1 MANKNTS
8 PLAMGRMQKG
18 SIANKKKKKDEEERK
33 AVAQKKPQ
41 SSSVSKMTQQQRQNQ
56 KSYGTTQPRVTQKQP
71 TPRARTSTQQRSVD
85 PKETRR
91 QESARNMRTAATR
104 FASEDRRTAAQ
115 AQKMNMPTA
124 EEQRRSRENMRAAG
138 KAIGNSVR
146 ETLSSDNTA
155 RMQRQKSGIQTEE
168 DKRYN
173 EQRNQRRIE
182 VAKNTG
188 RAAKKGVQD
197 TLTGYGK
204 TLADVDEMAKSSEKW
219 TEAKASKLGI
229 DENDSARRAKIED
242 ERQRSI
248 KEARRLR
255 LDLGE
260 KQEKRQKEFDEAT
273 KNATGLEKAW
283 YGAVESG
290 TGMATDMA
298 VGALTGT
305 GQVGA
310 LASMGIRSYG
320 TTRGQAEKEG
330 ATENEDRLYSLLS
343 AGKEVGTEMMF
354 QGAGLAK
361 SAFSGGKVGLSLADR
376 AANRL
381 TRNMTGRAADA
392 TAAGIRLLGGTA
404 EENAEELA
412 GWGLDPIIKEFA
424 YGRNVRQREAKAA
437 LKQESDAIRANI
449 TSEEDARS
457 AAAYLNS
464 DRFIEEYTQQYKDA
478 GLKDAQA
485 REAAEQMREYL
496 TASLSGDIDRMAEL
510 EDSIAATMS
519 GRSLKDWLGE
529 FDKGE
534 LMDTFAST
542 SLLTLTTG
550 LPAGISTAAKGSA
563 IRDSL
568 GSEGIRELSETAI
581 NFEDG
586 VASLKAQAARDRIDE
601 GKELTSTQVYD
612 LAQAQ
617 AQQVEKDV
625 KRSVAASGVA
635 ETRIKNENYVMPE
648 LSFGKD
654 GSVAG
659 DEVIAANYVKE
670 SNAATDIIEDLM
682 KQEGS
687 ESLTDTEVQ
696 NGSRAIAGFKTGAFT
711 IADANALNYT
721 NTTVRT
727 AFSEATGIDL
737 NQYVV
742 KDSQGNIDIP
752 KTNAATKDA
761 LFAMAAD
768 NYVKTAEAE
777 TANWMDNTKGEVV
790 TEVTSRMGAQGSIAL
805 QAALDNIDERD
816 RSTYMLHANAADMMY
831 QTARNMGTEWAN
843 IKNNAVNMFPGVDE
857 STLKAMYQA
866 GLEDR
871 AVSSS
876 DAHGRQVKMGEA
888 ISKMGEK
895 NPSSG
900 NIFIDTEYPP
910 KGSVVRVFSEIAS
923 NLGVDIHLVDDL
935 RTGTG
940 TQANGQY
947 VNGAIYINVRS
958 DFEKNVGYIFM
969 HEVTHHLKIYAPEQ
983 FNALENLVRERWFAA
998 NPEEMQNEI
1007 AKRIDLYRRN
1017 GQNLSEEEALEE
1029 IIADAAHEFI
1039 NDSNFARQAAETDP
1053 SLAKAVLESIKN
1065 ALRAIRR
1072 ILSLS
1077 NLNDETHM
1085 NSLFSYLG
1093 ILDEA
1098 ENLWLDAYTQ
1108 AVKNRAAVGIDEW
1121 QDRANGQSPV
1131 RRLSASDTTSIK
1143 QQLEEASDEL
1153 NGIKEVVADV
1163 DVELPVGMS
1172 NNQKKKKVYD
1182 EYKKLGFQVDIKG
1195 YGIVLLGK
1203 DEISKAFGYVN
1214 TDAEYAAF
1222 YVVPKVLKRGIKLEG
1237 HENHKTRGHSTAT
1250 FAGPVKINGIRGNA
1264 AVVVDETGKNHYK
1277 AHRIVMPDG
1286 TAFELVDTK
1295 KEATLSGLTQ
1305 ESQGPAN
1312 IASDNNNIPSSG
1324 TEYKRNSISD
1334 TDYMSAVES
1343 GDMETAQRMVDE
1355 VAAKAGYNIK
1365 VYHGTANGGRF
1376 NIFDPKK
1383 LNNSKLSSYIGQ
1395 GFYFTNSR
1403 EGAEEYTV
1411 DSDIYG
1417 NRSKGKA
1424 PYLYEGYLKLQNP
1437 IEINEN
1443 SHNLSLQQIR
1453 DIVADGNK
1461 EWFFDRGIA
1470 QQIQNKQVG
1479 GTKYTKDE
1487 ILRMSREQKINV
1499 YAQYLSESGDR
1510 EALSNLVDAY
1520 AFDKQEGLLIA
1531 MQAHTGHDGIHWHM
1545 KEGLDQFVVFDSSQ
1559 FKESAP
1565 VTYDDNGNVIPLSER
1580 FNQSNPDIRYSVP
1593 STADYKIGETLGDEP
1608 IGVHTESEGEN
1619 SITVRYSI
1627 PTEINAYIKG
1637 DGKVT
1642 SVRLLRDGFMKG
1654 RGKERK
1660 AVNSFLD
1667 ALGEHMKRSNDLYK
1681 YLSLSDVQNATVT
1694 YRRDADGNPTSVI
1707 MSCQVQNGEYE
1718 INYDFST
1725 ICKKRK
1731 AFQDIIEDLF
1741 RQTDLDTLDLT
1752 EENIFKINRILE
1764 EYGFEIACP
1773 ICFVEARRYA
1783 NKEYAD
1789 KIVNTWNAEV
1799 EKVNPDAEYFDF
1811 ANSDPSTFDY
1821 VAIDE
1826 ALNKAKITDKMD
1838 FADKCRVLVNSGA
1851 VFQKKMQQSDVL
1863 TDKGITGMKAM
1874 SNKQKNLFGYMKGS
1888 RGASAP
1894 KEIVSFNAY
1903 NGEIENLNDTY
1914 KGMSLVDF
1922 LYSIGGARLQSFSD
1936 FQIENVYDY
1945 IQLIAGM
1952 AARELPAHAYTK
1964 EVAFAR
1970 LFGMTG
1976 MKINLSLVCDVD
1988 PNVDDEH
1995 AGLTKNEKGEWV
2007 YNLGSQSFKM
2017 EDAEALQ
2024 SDPRYSKNVG
2034 TIMVGLSD
2042 AHIWMSLDDDRVR
2055 YIIPYHK
2062 SGLPNVIQSFT
2073 HLAKAEDYTKYQNTC
2088 QLSVNGI
2095 KKLKAA
2101 GYDTDIKALY
2111 EKNGKSV
2118 KKTMKAL
2125 NDMLH
2130 AIDYTSGDV
2139 RKATKLVPKQNSKTG
2154 EMVEKEL
2161 SSTGDFNV
2169 YDDVS
2174 KTKNPRKTAENYIAY
2189 CFENGYMPLFFE
2201 FAGHKN
2207 YYKMIFDFNVYDSVT
2222 GRYAPQ
2228 GAVKNIYPGVDL
2240 TKGQSDYSSLFNEE
2254 GWQEGKDNG
2263 LIDEYLHERDV
2274 FHEKQDRKMPDVISE
2289 IKANVLTDL
2298 QEREEPE
2305 TRWSISETAKEMDA
2319 DYMDAVNS
2327 NDMDKAQELVDE
2339 AARMAGMRV
2348 VHRWHGSMN
2357 ADFTVFSKRKANV
2370 EGNSGA
2376 GFYFTTNEDDAIN
2389 HYKDSEGADNFF
2401 KVQSFADY
2409 LMQFEE
2415 EWNGVKIDS
2424 DETAKR
2430 IATEELNKNPGV
2442 FDVYLNYKNPY
2453 VRDYRNSTNIYDDII
2468 EGFDESLVDR
2478 DDYDTEEDYEEARYM
2493 EMDDYLFEAIDDAVR
2508 SAYDYLEENY
2518 DYFEISFSASE
2529 LASNIVTEAVETGVL
2544 TWEDIMN
2551 AIGLGDVTLENDDRI
2566 GDEVQWGATE
2576 LTRAIIEG
2584 FGYDAVEDKE
2594 VDSKF
2599 GQLSRE
2605 MMTGTEHIIVFR
2617 PEQIKLS
2624 DPVTYA
2630 DDGSIIPL
2638 SQRFDPNND
2647 DIRYSLPTQDAD
2659 GKILTNGQMEYFK
2672 NSKARDAQG
2681 RLMPVY
2687 HGTFRGPRITIFEGD
2702 RDGVW
2707 FTSDRSIAEDY
2718 SMGYEM
2724 GIPGAMY
2731 GDVRNPYDSDDE
2743 YFAKKGIRIEQ
2754 NSNGDWVAAINRNG
2768 REHYWG
2774 AAETKEELI
2783 DSLYEAN
2790 ENEELFDSQFTLRD
2804 VYPVYLNL
2812 ENPKIIE
2819 CNGSMHDDINGTGM
2833 TTRELA
2839 AEAMAE
2845 GYDGII
2851 FRDVVDPFE
2860 SIDVYV
2866 AFSSNQIK
2874 DINNENPTENP
2885 DIRYSIVDDEEAIS
2899 RLAYEDA
2906 MDDSYEALARYEE
2919 MLDDPNAEQYFS
2931 RPFKEEDVTKFF
2943 DSLRAEDA
2951 VPSADPS
2958 FEEDR
2963 VRRAKSKAEFYNSVN
2978 AKWNDRWT
2986 TEGEVLDLKSVKK
2999 DIKNLV
3005 MGVMANSDTDAQ
3017 YRNKLVKQT
3026 LLDVRTAYQLMKQ
3039 DRTDVASYLLFHSAQ
3054 RMIEGVEFIQDDTA
3068 FQEYKE
3074 IRDYL
3079 RTYRI
3084 NAPEEFWENESF
3096 LEFRKEYY
3104 GRLRI
3109 GKGNSNIE
3117 DVYKDL
3123 ADRWPHLFNE
3133 TEREN
3138 ADLKDKPWELLQHI
3152 GVVVDSN
3159 VTPFMEAY
3167 SSEEAMS
3174 VITET
3179 ADALYDIMAGG
3190 KEVVSLADSYKQRF
3204 DEKTKAMKQRHAEA
3218 ILRERKIREEGIQKE
3233 RQKYREWKQR
3243 DREKR
3248 KERQAHK
3255 TYFDRIKDTHDKLVE
3270 RLTSNTADRHIP
3282 EQYKKEL
3289 AKLLAAFDLQTE
3301 GSKAREARTGHVA
3314 QKTIRMA
3321 AIRSAL
3327 KNIED
3332 RSELF
3337 HVNDAVTDI
3346 MDSLSVV
3353 DGQTID
3359 SLSAAELSNIDK
3371 LLRALLHEFN
3381 RYEKVKVGA
3390 KNMQAA
3396 DLASAQTV
3404 SALEHA
3410 KLFGP
3415 GNDYYGAIGWL
3426 DRIINMDEV
3435 TPAYMF
3441 RRIDPNNTG
3450 LGLMWKEIRRSQD
3463 RYIRNTDQIQKWMDE
3478 ITGKYKNKGRFNKKY
3493 GSDTIEQWR
3502 STNYQQTFDV
3512 TNGTVTLTPAQAM
3525 SLYCLSKRNQAYGHM
3540 VGAGIVVA
3548 PVSFQAKLMSDLKR
3562 KINRSMPVI
3571 LTDADIKT
3579 IVSSLTPEQIKV
3591 ADQLQEL
3598 MSTKMADMGNEA
3610 SMNVLGI
3617 KLFNERD
3624 YFPIKSDKAALERD
3638 LSNEEFES
3646 AIRNFG
3652 FTKAVQPGAR
3662 NAIMVEDIFDV
3673 VAEHCN
3679 NMNLY
3684 NAYSETLN
3692 DFMKVFNKH
3701 TIMEDGADYSVRQA
3715 LAHAYSNKVPTYIM
3729 EFIRDINGNVSKG
3742 RQTGIDNAMSDML
3755 GRAKQASVFANI
3767 RVLLQQPTAITRAFA
3782 VIDPKYLKGVSMK
3795 DVAKG
3800 SIPTVTTEVM
3810 QEMFEHCPI
3819 ALWKSWGYYDINM
3832 GRSIEAVIMNEG
3844 NFLEDLATQ
3853 AYGKADN
3860 VTWAAIWQ
3868 MVKEE
3873 AKDLH
3878 PELKEGT
3885 SEFFEHCNER
3895 MSEIVD
3901 LTQVVD
3907 SPLHRSHLMRSKQVH
3922 HKILTAFMSEPTL
3935 TFNMLHDGLIR
3946 AREAWKKGDKAES
3959 SRIIGRIAGVAVLQ
3973 ATTVAA
3979 AAAIAD
3985 ALRGK
3990 GGDDDDDKGFGNLW
4004 LLNFIENLK
4013 DEAKVWNK
4021 IYYVKD
4027 LASIAEGWDNAN
4039 LALQGWKTL
4048 WDGFRQLDKKLFEG
4062 SKTPWWKIYYN
4073 LLGGLGY
4080 FTGIP
4085 FKTLMKDGRSIFEML
4100 GGELPESLV
4109 GEEKTSGVISSDSKL
4124 NSLRLFNSSDSDS
4137 SVSSIVRVDTGD
4149 KWYDYENNPIT
4160 VRDGSALDKILNHFG
4175 INLTASEKAAAAA
4188 SQVQKARDKTAE
4200 EIRGKYANLSGEER
4214 DKKVWS
4220 AVTTYFK
4227 SETEDSKAFSDIVLA
4242 GDYNSINEMRQIYIA
4257 AGGNTEYFD
4266 ERVFAE
4272 SKKAL
4277 KKNIKYGE
4285 SFSDINT
4292 QSSIMAY
4299 LQEHGM
4305 DDAELSEIAYKSD
4318 VAKDLKV
4325 AFRLND
4331 ENLMLESL
4339 RPLVHAGLTY
4349 DDLVRL
4355 YENRNKMQL
4364 DKYDGRYK
4372 DKLKS
4377 TGNFIWPTE
4386 GVITSHF
4393 GYRNAPTAG
4402 ASSNHPAIDIGAPQG
4417 TAVVAADGGTVIYA
4431 GRNSGYGNSVG
4442 IKHDNGMVTYY
4453 NHLYSW
4459 NVKVGDS
4466 VGQGQQI
4473 AQVGSTGIST
4483 GPHLDFKILDANGE
4497 PVDPEKYLQKR
4508 Q

>member
-1 MANKNTS
+1 MANKNTT

-18 SIANKKKKKDEEERK
+18 SAVNKKKKKDEEERK
-33 AVAQKKPQ
+33 TVAQRKPQ
-41 SSSVSKMTQQQRQNQ
+41 SSSVSKPTQQQRQNQ
-56 KSYGTTQPRVTQKQP
+56 KSYGTTQPKVTQKQP

-91 QESARNMRTAATR
+91 QESARTMRSAAR
-104 FASEDRRTAAQ
+104 SFASEDRRTAAQ

-124 EEQRRSRENMRAAG
+124 EEQR
-138 KAIGNSVR
+138 K
-146 ETLSSDNTA
+146 A
-155 RMQRQKSGIQTEE
+155 RMKDEERRIQAQKIKSGIYE
-168 DKRYN
+168 DKDTKLSKWDRDISDTVKSTLKQTVAEDKKFLN
-173 EQRNQRRIE
+173 ESMKGITLKDRGLYASDEQIKKADKKVAERDKKYTKQIE
-182 VAKNTG
+182 QEGKNLEEIQN
-188 RAAKKGVQD
+188 RH
-197 TLTGYGK
+197 GYLGK
-204 TLADVDEMAKSSEKW
+204 QALSAVSS
-219 TEAKASKLGI
+219 A
-229 DENDSARRAKIED
+229 
-242 ERQRSI
+242 
-248 KEARRLR
+248 
-255 LDLGE
+255 
-260 KQEKRQKEFDEAT
+260 
-273 KNATGLEKAW
+273 
-283 YGAVESG
+283 
-290 TGMATDMA
+290 TGMATDIATGVPLAHMFMRSTAGAQGQVKKKADNLRKQLESTGQYTPDELDEMFKDVDALDMA
-298 VGALTGT
+298 NATASGGIEVLSEKLFAGFGPVARYVGGSSIADKVASKFLNKAGGKATSGLLKSALKGT
-305 GQVGA
+305 GEEIAEEEIGGPLQA
-310 LASMGIRSYG
+310 LAGNLIYG
-320 TTRGQAEKEG
+320 NKFQQY
-330 ATENEDRLYSLLS
+330 NEDAVKR
-343 AGKEVGTEMMF
+343 
-354 QGAGLAK
+354 
-361 SAFSGGKVGLSLADR
+361 SLADQSNALR
-376 AANRL
+376 SQVHSEEEARL
-381 TRNMTGRAADA
+381 TAA
-392 TAAGIRLLGGTA
+392 RLSS
-404 EENAEELA
+404 
-412 GWGLDPIIKEFA
+412 DEFM
-424 YGRNVRQREAKAA
+424 
-437 LKQESDAIRANI
+437 QESIKTYMDSGE
-449 TSEEDARS
+449 SEEDARE
-457 AAAYLNS
+457 L
-464 DRFIEEYTQQYKDA
+464 
-478 GLKDAQA
+478 
-485 REAAEQMREYL
+485 AELSRDYL
-496 TASLSGDIDRMAEL
+496 TAALSGDV
-510 EDSIAATMS
+510 DSMKQYQDAMVDKLA
-519 GRSLKDWLGE
+519 GGDKSLKEKFTFQDAIDAAVSTSMMTLATGVPGAINTMQAGNSYKESAGLDAIKQQAEMIKNWGE
-529 FDKGE
+529 GRETSQAQAVMDHIDDGGDVSGTQAYEIIQRAGE
-534 LMDTFAST
+534 LAQENKKSEYTRDRVAQTEMRKNDLRISPMNPDGTLAPQTEQRYSQIVDSTVSRYASLAKIGEESGIET
-542 SLLTLTTG
+542 EDIELGADIGAAFETG
-550 LPAGISTAAKGSA
+550 VISAEQINELARGSA
-563 IRDSL
+563 AVQTIFQDVTGININQFGTYTEMRDSL
-568 GSEGIRELSETAI
+568 MA
-581 NFEDG
+581 
-586 VASLKAQAARDRIDE
+586 K
-601 GKELTSTQVYD
+601 
-612 LAQAQ
+612 
-617 AQQVEKDV
+617 
-625 KRSVAASGVA
+625 
-635 ETRIKNENYVMPE
+635 
-648 LSFGKD
+648 
-654 GSVAG
+654 
-659 DEVIAANYVKE
+659 
-670 SNAATDIIEDLM
+670 
-682 KQEGS
+682 
-687 ESLTDTEVQ
+687 
-696 NGSRAIAGFKTGAFT
+696 
-711 IADANALNYT
+711 
-721 NTTVRT
+721 
-727 AFSEATGIDL
+727 
-737 NQYVV
+737 
-742 KDSQGNIDIP
+742 
-752 KTNAATKDA
+752 
-761 LFAMAAD
+761 AAD
-768 NYVKTAEAE
+768 NLVNSARLEQVTWNDEARGSMAQSIARNIGVSGNEAVLKAFMDVDPRDQGKFMLTGEAASRVYSYARHTEGDWGEAKNTFKEMFKGTDENALRAVFAAAKEDKQVEETEYWGHAVKEGE
-777 TANWMDNTKGEVV
+777 RLSQHSEGPVQVQGEVLNS
-790 TEVTSRMGAQGSIAL
+790 ENLPMGAEDQLFL
-805 QAALDNIDERD
+805 Q
-816 RSTYMLHANAADMMY
+816 S
-831 QTARNMGTEWAN
+831 WA
-843 IKNNAVNMFPGVDE
+843 KAFHVNYDVV
-857 STLKAMYQA
+857 STLPVNIRTRSGEIKEGQA
-866 GLEDR
+866 EGSFRPATNTLTVNINEDITKPI
-871 AVSSS
+871 
-876 DAHGRQVKMGEA
+876 QKT
-888 ISKMGEK
+888 I
-895 NPSSG
+895 
-900 NIFIDTEYPP
+900 
-910 KGSVVRVFSEIAS
+910 
-923 NLGVDIHLVDDL
+923 
-935 RTGTG
+935 
-940 TQANGQY
+940 
-947 VNGAIYINVRS
+947 
-958 DFEKNVGYIFM
+958 M
-969 HEVTHHLKIYAPEQ
+969 HELSHSAIYAPDEMLDLLKYIRDAWYRKDPEGYTSAVSDVQNRYSGEQ
-983 FNALENLVRERWFAA
+983 S
-998 NPEEMQNEI
+998 
-1007 AKRIDLYRRN
+1007 
-1017 GQNLSEEEALEE
+1017 LSELEALEE
-1029 IIADAAHEFI
+1029 LMADGAADFEFW
-1039 NDSNFARQAAETDP
+1039 NDTDLAERMANENPTLAQKVLNVIRDVLRKIRSILASGNIRNKEYSDAVFAYAVDMSTAEA
-1053 SLAKAVLESIKN
+1053 LY
-1065 ALRAIRR
+1065 LRAINA
-1072 ILSLS
+1072 SKKVK
-1077 NLNDETHM
+1077 
-1085 NSLFSYLG
+1085 
-1093 ILDEA
+1093 A
-1098 ENLWLDAYTQ
+1098 QQ
-1108 AVKNRAAVGIDEW
+1108 AIDEW
-1121 QDRANGQSPV
+1121 QDRANGEA
-1131 RRLSASDTTSIK
+1131 RYSITPE
-1143 QQLEEASDEL
+1143 Q
-1153 NGIKEVVADV
+1153 
-1163 DVELPVGMS
+1163 
-1172 NNQKKKKVYD
+1172 
-1182 EYKKLGFQVDIKG
+1182 
-1195 YGIVLLGK
+1195 
-1203 DEISKAFGYVN
+1203 
-1214 TDAEYAAF
+1214 DAE
-1222 YVVPKVLKRGIKLEG
+1222 
-1237 HENHKTRGHSTAT
+1237 
-1250 FAGPVKINGIRGNA
+1250 
-1264 AVVVDETGKNHYK
+1264 
-1277 AHRIVMPDG
+1277 
-1286 TAFELVDTK
+1286 
-1295 KEATLSGLTQ
+1295 
-1305 ESQGPAN
+1305 
-1312 IASDNNNIPSSG
+1312 
-1324 TEYKRNSISD
+1324 
-1334 TDYMSAVES
+1334 YMSAVES
-1343 GDMETAQRMVDE
+1343 GDMKTAQRMVDD
-1355 VAAKAGYNIK
+1355 AAARSMPRTKLTGRW
-1365 VYHGTANGGRF
+1365 YHGTENEFTEFNFSQGGKNGHADGYGIYLT
-1376 NIFDPKK
+1376 NDPEVA
-1383 LNNSKLSSYIGQ
+1383 SSYG
-1395 GFYFTNSR
+1395 SR
-1403 EGAEEYTV
+1403 MIEGYVNVERPASALTSQTLTKAELHRLIKRTV
-1411 DSDIYG
+1411 DNEAETLQS
-1417 NRSKGKA
+1417 
-1424 PYLYEGYLKLQNP
+1424 EGYDSVDQAKFDTWISNYTDTYHAGSIDKAIDEVIDAITNINGNDYDIVL
-1437 IEINEN
+1437 EIMTGMG
-1443 SHNLSLQQIR
+1443 IR
-1453 DIVADGNK
+1453 DYEEASAFYDILTEETGIDGFETKWGDESEMADPNTPT
-1461 EWFFDRGIA
+1461 IA
-1470 QQIQNKQVG
+1470 LAFRSEQI
-1479 GTKYTKDE
+1479 KD
-1487 ILRMSREQKINV
+1487 
-1499 YAQYLSESGDR
+1499 A
-1510 EALSNLVDAY
+1510 
-1520 AFDKQEGLLIA
+1520 
-1531 MQAHTGHDGIHWHM
+1531 
-1545 KEGLDQFVVFDSSQ
+1545 
-1559 FKESAP
+1559 AP
-1565 VTYDDNGNVIPLSER
+1565 VTYDDEGNAIPLSER
-1580 FNQSNPDIRYSVP
+1580 FNLNNPDIRYSF
-1593 STADYKIGETLGDEP
+1593 TTDKDD
-1608 IGVHTESEGEN
+1608 
-1619 SITVRYSI
+1619 
-1627 PTEINAYIKG
+1627 YIKG
-1637 DGKVT
+1637 GQIPKELKQWAKDIGLDSISKQPTRGPVIVSVKDLRSAWMQKNGRNDEAEVINEVLDTIGRSLTNTIGKYNYIDLSN
-1642 SVRLLRDGFMKG
+1642 SV
-1654 RGKERK
+1654 
-1660 AVNSFLD
+1660 
-1667 ALGEHMKRSNDLYK
+1667 
-1681 YLSLSDVQNATVT
+1681 NATVH
-1694 YRRDADGNPTSVI
+1694 YRTNKDGKPTSVI
-1707 MSCQVQNGEYE
+1707 LSCQVQNAEYE
-1718 INYDFST
+1718 VNFDFTT
-1725 ICKKRK
+1725 ICSKRK
-1731 AFQDIIEDLF
+1731 AMQKVLERFIKTEGEQKSTLYDELK
-1741 RQTDLDTLDLT
+1741 LD
-1752 EENIFKINRILE
+1752 EEGMYKLRLILE
-1764 EYGFEIACP
+1764 KAGFEVSCKG
-1773 ICFVEARRYA
+1773 CFVEQNRYSQQKQA
-1783 NKEYAD
+1783 KTIAD
-1789 KIVNTWNAEV
+1789 DW
-1799 EKVNPDAEYFDF
+1799 
-1811 ANSDPSTFDY
+1811 
-1821 VAIDE
+1821 
-1826 ALNKAKITDKMD
+1826 NKALDDWAKENGTEVTDNFD
-1838 FADKCRVLVNSGA
+1838 LVNLDINSLDYDEINEA
-1851 VFQKKMQQSDVL
+1851 FARYSELIKTKPKKDVATKNRTLIEAHPFFRKRMNPSDYASVDGQRALMAIGSTGGTNLYGLLKRGQSD
-1863 TDKGITGMKAM
+1863 
-1874 SNKQKNLFGYMKGS
+1874 SKQSVPFT
-1888 RGASAP
+1888 
-1894 KEIVSFNAY
+1894 AY
-1903 NGEIENLNDTY
+1903 NGEVSLLPDNM
-1914 KGMSLVDF
+1914 KGKT
-1922 LYSIGGARLQSFSD
+1922 LYDYLMSIGGARAQSASD
-1936 FQIENVYDY
+1936 FQIENFYDY
-1945 IQLIAGM
+1945 MQLVADLS
-1952 AARELPAHAYTK
+1952 ARGLPMHMYTK
-1964 EVAFAR
+1964 VIECAE

-1976 MKINLSLVCDVD
+1976 IKINLSAMCDVD
-1988 PNVDDEH
+1988 ESLDGEY
-1995 AGLTKNEKGEWV
+1995 AGLKLVDGKYE
-2007 YNLGSQSFKM
+2007 YNISDQSIDYPKAV
-2017 EDAEALQ
+2017 ELQ
-2024 SDPRYSKNVG
+2024 KKPGYSKNIG
-2034 TIMVGLSD
+2034 IIMVTLSKQ
-2042 AHIWMSLDDDRVR
+2042 HMLKSLDDNDVR
-2055 YIIPYHK
+2055 YIIGYH
-2062 SGLPNVIQSFT
+2062 SSAMPVVVAQMTNMGNAT
-2073 HLAKAEDYTKYQNTC
+2073 DYTKINKTNKLNEKGRALFAKAMEQAEGETDLAKYKDALRIFDDMIQEEVAADKRKVPRRGNEYARYMSAYGSNTADFNTYED
-2088 QLSVNGI
+2088 LS
-2095 KKLKAA
+2095 K
-2101 GYDTDIKALY
+2101 
-2111 EKNGKSV
+2111 
-2118 KKTMKAL
+2118 
-2125 NDMLH
+2125 
-2130 AIDYTSGDV
+2130 SGD
-2139 RKATKLVPKQNSKTG
+2139 A
-2154 EMVEKEL
+2154 
-2161 SSTGDFNV
+2161 
-2169 YDDVS
+2169 
-2174 KTKNPRKTAENYIAY
+2174 RKTADNYIEWCMNNDLIPIY
-2189 CFENGYMPLFFE
+2189 FP
-2201 FAGHKN
+2201 FAFHDN
-2207 YYKMIFDFNVYDSVT
+2207 YYKCEIYDFNMYDNVD
-2222 GRYAPQ
+2222 GNYAPMGSVQ
-2228 GAVKNIYPGVDL
+2228 NIYPGLDM
-2240 TKGQSDYSSLFNEE
+2240 TKGETDTTKFMGRVTEMMDEQNTINEALDS
-2254 GWQEGKDNG
+2254 QYDNVFDEAKNELRFSITG
-2263 LIDEYLHERDV
+2263 DEYIDFDEADIDRTQLTPRADAMKTEEQMRD
-2274 FHEKQDRKMPDVISE
+2274 E
-2289 IKANVLTDL
+2289 A
-2298 QEREEPE
+2298 
-2305 TRWSISETAKEMDA
+2305 
-2319 DYMDAVNS
+2319 YMDAVNS
-2327 NDMDKAQELVDE
+2327 GNMEEAQRLVNE
-2339 AARMAGMRV
+2339 AAERAGYRTKAYHGTPSYGFTEFDIVRRINGRAFGDGIYLTNIREAAEPYASERKEFDAETKSLVSMGQPGIYSLFVKTGDDALDFDYENFTYNGRKVGPAGRMAMIQMDIEANPNKDVIVRNINDGSDVKSTVYVIKDAGRV
-2348 VHRWHGSMN
+2348 KS
-2357 ADFTVFSKRKANV
+2357 S
-2370 EGNSGA
+2370 
-2376 GFYFTTNEDDAIN
+2376 DA
-2389 HYKDSEGADNFF
+2389 
-2401 KVQSFADY
+2401 
-2409 LMQFEE
+2409 
-2415 EWNGVKIDS
+2415 
-2424 DETAKR
+2424 
-2430 IATEELNKNPGV
+2430 
-2442 FDVYLNYKNPY
+2442 
-2453 VRDYRNSTNIYDDII
+2453 
-2468 EGFDESLVDR
+2468 
-2478 DDYDTEEDYEEARYM
+2478 
-2493 EMDDYLFEAIDDAVR
+2493 
-2508 SAYDYLEENY
+2508 
-2518 DYFEISFSASE
+2518 
-2529 LASNIVTEAVETGVL
+2529 
-2544 TWEDIMN
+2544 
-2551 AIGLGDVTLENDDRI
+2551 
-2566 GDEVQWGATE
+2566 
-2576 LTRAIIEG
+2576 
-2584 FGYDAVEDKE
+2584 
-2594 VDSKF
+2594 
-2599 GQLSRE
+2599 
-2605 MMTGTEHIIVFR
+2605 
-2617 PEQIKLS
+2617 
-2624 DPVTYA
+2624 VTYA
-2630 DDGSIIPL
+2630 DDGSVIPL
-2638 SQRFDPNND
+2638 SQRFDPTNN

-2659 GKILTNGQMEYFK
+2659 GKVLTNGQMEYFK
-2672 NSKARDAQG
+2672 NSMARDAQG
-2681 RLMPVY
+2681 RLVPVY
-2687 HGTFRGPRITIFEGD
+2687 HGTFRGPRITVFNESS
-2702 RDGVW
+2702 DGIW

-2724 GIPGAMY
+2724 GIPGALY
-2731 GDVRNPYDSDDE
+2731 GDERNPYDTDDE

-2774 AAETKEELI
+2774 GAETKDELI
-2783 DSLYEAN
+2783 DSLYESN

-2819 CNGSMHDDINGTGM
+2819 CNGSMHDDVNGTGM

-2851 FRDVVDPFE
+2851 FRNIVDPFE
-2860 SIDVYV
+2860 PMDVYV

-2885 DIRYSIVDDEEAIS
+2885 DIRYSITPEDEGMS
-2899 RLAYEDA
+2899 KLAYEDA

-3017 YRNKLVKQT
+3017 YRNKLVRQT

-3084 NAPEEFWENESF
+3084 TAPEEFWENESF

-3123 ADRWPHLFNE
+3123 EDRWPHLFNE

-3138 ADLKDKPWELLQHI
+3138 ADLKDKPWDLLQHI

-3167 SSEEAMS
+3167 SSEEAMA

-3270 RLTSNTADRHIP
+3270 RLTSNTADKHIP

-3314 QKTIRMA
+3314 QKTIKMA

-3381 RYEKVKVGA
+3381 RYEKVKIGV

-3441 RRIDPNNTG
+3441 RRIDPDNTG

-3512 TNGTVTLTPAQAM
+3512 TNGSVTLTPAQAM

-3935 TFNMLHDGLIR
+3935 TFNMLYDGLIR
-3946 AREAWKKGDKAES
+3946 AREAWKKGNKAES
-3959 SRIIGRIAGVAVLQ
+3959 SRIIGRIGGVAVLQ

-3990 GGDDDDDKGFGNLW
+3990 GGDDDDDKGFGELW

-4039 LALQGWKTL
+4039 LALQGWKSL
-4048 WDGFRQLDKKLFEG
+4048 CDGFRQLDKKLFEG

-4160 VRDGSALDKILNHFG
+4160 VRDGSTLDKILNHFG
-4175 INLTASEKAAAAA
+4175 INLTASEKAAVAA
-4188 SQVQKARDKTAE
+4188 SQLQKTRDKTAE

-4227 SETEDSKAFSDIVLA
+4227 GETEDSKAFADMVTS
-4242 GDYNSINEMRQIYIA
+4242 GDYASISDMRRVYLA
-4257 AGGNTEYFD
+4257 AGGEAEYFD
-4266 ERVFAE
+4266 ERVLAE

-4277 KKNIKYGE
+4277 KKTIKYGQTAGE
-4285 SFSDINT
+4285 IEAQANIQGYLTSHGMTDDEVSDI
-4292 QSSIMAY
+4292 I
-4299 LQEHGM
+4299 
-4305 DDAELSEIAYKSD
+4305 YKSD
-4318 VAKDLKV
+4318 VAKDMKV
-4325 AFRLND
+4325 AFRLGD
-4331 ENLMLESL
+4331 KDLMLESL
-4339 RPLVHAGLTY
+4339 EPLVNAGLTY
-4349 DDLVRL
+4349 NDLVRL
-4355 YENRNKMQL
+4355 WDNRNRMDL
-4364 DKYDGRYK
+4364 TKYKGRYK

-4459 NVKVGDS
+4459 NVKVGDT

-4483 GPHLDFKILDANGE
+4483 GPHLDFKILDVNGE
-4497 PVDPEKYLQKR
+4497 PVDPEQYLSKKQ
-4508 Q
+4508 